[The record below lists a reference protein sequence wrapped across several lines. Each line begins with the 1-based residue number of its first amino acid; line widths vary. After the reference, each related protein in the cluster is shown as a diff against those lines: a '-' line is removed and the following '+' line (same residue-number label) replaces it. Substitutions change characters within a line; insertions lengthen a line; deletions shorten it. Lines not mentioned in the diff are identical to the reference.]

1 MVTVLDMMKRFER
14 LDLPAIATDSVQ
26 ETKTDY
32 LEQQRQ
38 QLYAG
43 KDSDGNSITPFY
55 RPATIS
61 RKKKKG
67 QPTDRVTLKD
77 HGDFYNS
84 LYLDAMGSGGF
95 DIKSDDPKAKWL
107 FERYGLQI
115 LGLGGGFRMVYVEE
129 LKPTLFM
136 RVREKLNL

>member
-1 MVTVLDMMKRFER
+1 MMKRFER
-14 LDLPAIATDSVQ
+14 LDLPAVVAESVQ

-43 KDSDGNSITPFY
+43 KDSEGNSITPFY
-55 RPATIS
+55 RPATIT

-77 HGDFYNS
+77 KGDFYDS
-84 LYLDAMGSGGF
+84 LYLDAMNSGGF
-95 DIKSDDPKAKWL
+95 DIKSGDPKAKWL
-107 FERYGLQI
+107 FDRYGPQI

-129 LKPTLFM
+129 LKPTLFT
-136 RVREKLNL
+136 RVRERLGL